1 MKKQTKNSFKGAGRV
16 AFLAQP
22 RKDRIQK
29 MVDEGYPLTVI
40 YEKYKNELN
49 ISYEQFTRHARK
61 HLRSKPHENEGRET
75 KPGQQDNSQT
85 AISPKPIIYDEESED
100 SIIFDEEHIKRKAN
114 EEDLF

>member
-1 MKKQTKNSFKGAGRV
+1 MKKQTKDSFRGAGRV
-16 AFLAQP
+16 SFLA

-29 MVDEGYPLTVI
+29 MIDEGYPLTRI
-40 YEKYKNELN
+40 YERHKADLN
-49 ISYEQFTRHARK
+49 ISYGQFTRYINQY
-61 HLRSKPHENEGRET
+61 LRSKPHENEGRET